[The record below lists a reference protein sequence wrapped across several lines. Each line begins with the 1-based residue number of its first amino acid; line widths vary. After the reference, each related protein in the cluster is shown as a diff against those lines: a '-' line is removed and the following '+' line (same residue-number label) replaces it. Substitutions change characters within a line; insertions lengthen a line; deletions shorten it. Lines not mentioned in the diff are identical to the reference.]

1 MGALSEEPGLRARAV
16 GTPVVAV
23 LLLVALAGVLT
34 YVLPFRQIIAQR
46 RAVELS
52 ERKRAV
58 LREENV
64 RLEAEAAALQTPTE
78 VERIARED
86 YGLVRPGE
94 VAYVVVTPRAP
105 AGETVG
111 TPAARSEEGRAP
123 PAWATTIWDF
133 LTGRDLVP

>member
-1 MGALSEEPGLRARAV
+1 MGALSEGPGLRARALT
-16 GTPVVAV
+16 TPLVAV

-34 YVLPFRQIIAQR
+34 YVLPFRQIIAQG

-52 ERKRAV
+52 ERKLAV
-58 LREENV
+58 LREENA
-64 RLEAEAAALQTPTE
+64 RLEADVAALQTPTE

-105 AGETVG
+105 AREAVG
-111 TPAARSEEGRAP
+111 AADGRAEDLWAP
-123 PAWATTIWDF
+123 PDWVTRIWDF

>member
-1 MGALSEEPGLRARAV
+1 MGALSEGPGLRARAL
-16 GTPVVAV
+16 GTPLVSV

-52 ERKRAV
+52 ERKLAV
-58 LREENV
+58 LREENA
-64 RLEAEAAALQTPTE
+64 RLEAEATALQTPTE

-94 VAYVVVTPRAP
+94 VAYVVVTPRTT
-105 AGETVG
+105 AGETAG
-111 TPAARSEEGRAP
+111 APAARAEEQRAP
-123 PAWATTIWDF
+123 PDWVNTIWDF

>member
-1 MGALSEEPGLRARAV
+1 MRARALT
-16 GTPVVAV
+16 TPLVAV

-34 YVLPFRQIIAQR
+34 YVLPFRQIIAQG

-52 ERKRAV
+52 ERKLAV
-58 LREENV
+58 LREENA
-64 RLEAEAAALQTPTE
+64 RLEADVAALQTPTE

-105 AGETVG
+105 AGEAVG
-111 TPAARSEEGRAP
+111 AADGRAEDLWAP
-123 PAWATTIWDF
+123 PDWVTRIWDF

>member
-1 MGALSEEPGLRARAV
+1 
-16 GTPVVAV
+16 
-23 LLLVALAGVLT
+23 VALAGVFT

-52 ERKRAV
+52 ERKLAV
-58 LREENV
+58 LREENA
-64 RLEAEAAALQTPTE
+64 RLEAEATALQTPTE

-94 VAYVVVTPRAP
+94 VAYVVVTPRTP
-105 AGETVG
+105 AEETVG
-111 TPAARSEEGRAP
+111 APARAEEQRAP
-123 PAWATTIWDF
+123 PDWVNTIWDF

>member
-1 MGALSEEPGLRARAV
+1 MGALSEGPGLRARALT
-16 GTPVVAV
+16 TPLVAV

-34 YVLPFRQIIAQR
+34 YVLPFRQIIAQG

-52 ERKRAV
+52 ERKLAV
-58 LREENV
+58 LREENA
-64 RLEAEAAALQTPTE
+64 RLEADVAALQTPTE

-105 AGETVG
+105 AREAVG
-111 TPAARSEEGRAP
+111 AADGRAEDPWAP
-123 PAWATTIWDF
+123 PDWVTMIWDF

>member
-1 MGALSEEPGLRARAV
+1 MRARALT
-16 GTPVVAV
+16 TPLVAV

-52 ERKRAV
+52 ERKLAV
-58 LREENV
+58 LQEENA
-64 RLEAEAAALQTPTE
+64 RLEAEAAALHTPTE

-94 VAYVVVTPRAP
+94 VAYVVVTPRAS
-105 AGETVG
+105 AGEAVG
-111 TPAARSEEGRAP
+111 AGARAEERGAP
-123 PAWATTIWDF
+123 PDWVITIWDF